1 VPSFTETSSP
11 ELDKIF
17 ATFRQK
23 VFLPAHLSKAQRDL
37 VFKTKHMRMV
47 AADPITVSVGGENF
61 QLEHIDNRVDV
72 PNSRK
77 GFFRALHLMQDKRDW
92 DNLPRFLSGLH
103 QARRGPAKM
112 QQFMMI
118 RKAAEAGRLDVIIE
132 CARRVSETGFELK
145 DPILVNTIVANI
157 QNIAMVSNWDVKE
170 TKRALTWVEMVSVML
185 EDERHAGGRKVA
197 NNDDPRVSP
206 ELIGVLLE
214 LSAVRAARHLGGKD
228 EHGKV
233 DDYAGRL
240 LSRPLDLEP
249 AEKSPDNT
257 KDAHV
262 ANHWLSSV
270 IPIVH
275 GMKVART
282 VLDPASETTAKLKA
296 KELELENLISQ
307 EREYVIN
314 SKLETSFRGL
324 ALYDKLLAERS
335 A

>member
-1 VPSFTETSSP
+1 MGM
-11 ELDKIF
+11 L
-17 ATFRQK
+17 
-23 VFLPAHLSKAQRDL
+23 
-37 VFKTKHMRMV
+37 
-47 AADPITVSVGGENF
+47 AADPITVSVGGEDF
-61 QLEHIDNRVDV
+61 QLVHINKRVDV
-72 PNSRK
+72 PNSKK

-103 QARRGPAKM
+103 QVRRGPAKL

-145 DPILVNTIVANI
+145 DNQVVNMIVTEI
-157 QNIAMVSNWDVKE
+157 QDIAVASNWGVKE

-206 ELIGVLLE
+206 KLIGVLLE
-214 LSAVRAARHLGGKD
+214 LSAVRAARHLEGRD
-228 EHGKV
+228 EDGKV
-233 DDYAGRL
+233 ADYARRL
-240 LSRPLDLEP
+240 LSLPLDLEP

-257 KDAHV
+257 QNVHV
-262 ANHWLSSV
+262 ANHWLCSV

-296 KELELENLISQ
+296 KELELENLIPQ

-314 SKLETSFRGL
+314 SKLENSSRGL